1 MNHACVHLGRFLRA
15 DTEEGFLQ
23 DEFSKTLVFLVIWGY
38 AGGAEVQD

>member
-1 MNHACVHLGRFLRA
+1 MPVYIWEGFA